1 MDLIPAA
8 FCRICR
14 TYHTKSRGIIF
25 RTVSAVGEGAQG
37 RTGCIPEKEKET
49 VSCMEYRRCCR
60 GFWCG
65 FSVLVSCGVKY
76 KFLGVMF
83 SFAFLCTSPDNNK
96 LLTDDIRYLGVG
108 GHLFAI
114 AAQKSVDYGY
124 DGYMYGFAANKEL
137 LDHYVET
144 FNGEGIGVLHP
155 YQFAIDE
162 VNAKKIMEVYD
173 YDWTDEERMNFI
185 NKYFL
190 KLSKETPLIPG
201 AKDVID
207 MLQKEGNEL
216 IIISARGGMI
226 EEMKDVAI
234 EKFNEEGISFNK
246 YYWKQD
252 DKLEVAKNENIDVMI
267 DDSYDVCKKSSSNG
281 IKTIY
286 FRDKEMKVLE
296 QNENLK
302 EVSNWGEIYRYIK
315 EMQSK

>member
-1 MDLIPAA
+1 MRIGIDIDGVILDYERVLKTYGDLYDFIEL
-8 FCRICR
+8 
-14 TYHTKSRGIIF
+14 KKDGIIN
-25 RTVSAVGEGAQG
+25 RNEH
-37 RTGCIPEKEKET
+37 
-49 VSCMEYRRCCR
+49 
-60 GFWCG
+60 
-65 FSVLVSCGVKY
+65 
-76 KFLGVMF
+76 
-83 SFAFLCTSPDNNK
+83 
-96 LLTDDIRYLGVG
+96 YLR
-108 GHLFAI
+108 
-114 AAQKSVDYGY
+114 
-124 DGYMYGFAANKEL
+124 NR
-137 LDHYVET
+137 
-144 FNGEGIGVLHP
+144 
-155 YQFAIDE
+155 
-162 VNAKKIMEVYD
+162 

-190 KLSKETPLIPG
+190 KLSKLTPLIPG

-246 YYWKQD
+246 YHWKQD
-252 DKLEVAKNENIDVMI
+252 DKLEVAKKEEIDVMI
-267 DDSYDVCKKSSSNG
+267 DDSYDVCKKLSSNG

-315 EMQSK
+315 GIQRK